1 MKWYYDDNKLEQFY
15 NFQKKYFSEIAN
27 RFWKSLSPD
36 DYNGCY
42 MSTAMDIDEQTMD
55 ILKYSFEHNIDPNGE
70 FDRRQKIQ
78 QIQEKVDSI
87 NEEFGT
93 EPTYSWK
100 DELFRSIRAYEAQE
114 NEIFSCIFEK
124 YYTEKKNGQ
133 FVCSPVT

>member
-15 NFQKKYFSEIAN
+15 NFQKKYYADIAN
-27 RFWKSLSPD
+27 KFWTSLDPD

-42 MSTAMDIDEQTMD
+42 MSTAIWIDEETMD
-55 ILKYSFEHNIDPNGE
+55 IIKYSFEHNIDPNGE

-78 QIQEKVDSI
+78 QIQEKVYSI

-100 DELFRSIRAYEAQE
+100 DELFRSIRAYEHQE
-114 NEIFSCIFEK
+114 EEIFSCIFEHYCEQK
-124 YYTEKKNGQ
+124 RKGSNFDK
-133 FVCSPVT
+133 

>member
-15 NFQKKYFSEIAN
+15 NFQDKHFAEIAN
-27 RFWKSLSPD
+27 KFWTSLDPE

-42 MSTAMDIDEQTMD
+42 MSTAMEIDEETMN

-70 FDRRQKIQ
+70 FDRRQKLK

-93 EPTYSWK
+93 ITIPTYTWK
-100 DELFRSIRAYEAQE
+100 DKLHWSVKAYEAQE
-114 NEIFSCIFEK
+114 DEIFRSIFEH
-124 YYTEKKNGQ
+124 YYTEKKK
-133 FVCSPVT
+133 

>member
-15 NFQKKYFSEIAN
+15 NFQKKYYAEISN
-27 RFWKSLSPD
+27 KFWSLLSPE
-36 DYNGCY
+36 DYDGCY
-42 MSTAMDIDEQTMD
+42 MSTSMDIGEDTMD

-70 FDRRQKIQ
+70 FDRRQKLK

-100 DELFRSIRAYEAQE
+100 DKLRSSVKAYEAQE
-114 NEIFSCIFEK
+114 NEIFSCIFEH
-124 YYTEKKNGQ
+124 YYEQKRKESNSEK
-133 FVCSPVT
+133 

>member
-27 RFWKSLSPD
+27 RFWKSLSPE
-36 DYNGCY
+36 DYDGCY
-42 MSTAMDIDEQTMD
+42 MSTAMCIDEETMD
-55 ILKYSFEHNIDPNGE
+55 IIKYSFEHNIDPNGE

-78 QIQEKVDSI
+78 QIQEKVYSI

-100 DELFRSIRAYEAQE
+100 DELFRSIRAYEHQE
-114 NEIFSCIFEK
+114 EEIFSCIFEH
-124 YYTEKKNGQ
+124 YCEQKKKSVK
-133 FVCSPVT
+133 F